1 MSTQAPLDLKKT
13 VNLPKTGFAQKA
25 NLAQSEPARLKR
37 WAETNLYEL
46 IRRARAGRE
55 VFILHDGPPYAN
67 ADIHLGTAMNK
78 ILKDI
83 VVKSR
88 SMMGYDA
95 PYVPGY
101 DCHGLPIEQHV
112 ERALKEKGKGRAD
125 LPVTSFRRICRE
137 HAAEALKRQTR
148 DFKRLGILGLWEDP
162 YLTMS
167 NHYEAETARQ
177 FGRFVERGYVYKGA
191 RPVYWCIHDQTALAE
206 AEVEYREHTSPSV
219 YVKFPLSEET
229 IEAKTFKRE
238 ILGSEDDPR
247 KVSFL
252 IWTTTPWT
260 LPANLGI
267 AVNPN
272 FEYAAIEDEARG
284 EVYIVA
290 SELIGAVAAKCD
302 IGRRESGEPGE
313 LSALSLGEIEERVTG
328 DVGEAADSGVSSG
341 SRLSS
346 SFFSVEWEPKVRA
359 RFMGS
364 RLDRLEARHAWLDR
378 PSLLMLGDHVTLGGE
393 ADAETELDV
402 REARDKKA
410 TSKAGTGLVHT
421 APGHGHDDFVIGK
434 AYGLEIYCPV
444 DNAGRFTEEVEHF
457 AGERVFEANAKI
469 VEFMRER
476 GVLLFA
482 EEYAHRY
489 PHCWRCKNPV
499 IFRATPQWFIS
510 LDASAAPAAMTEV
523 ERDEDGRPL
532 ANYTDNEEQSPASLR
547 EGALREIER
556 VEWVPAWGV
565 DRMRNMLKGRP
576 DWCVSRQRVWGV
588 PIPVFYCKACEEA
601 IADRATINH
610 VADTFERET
619 TDVWY
624 AREASELLP
633 EGFRCPRCGGAEF
646 TKETDILDVWF
657 DSGVSSVAVLE
668 SEKYAGLR
676 FPADVYLEG
685 GDQYRGW
692 FNSSLMLGLGA
703 HDRAPYK
710 TVVTHGWTLD
720 AQGHA
725 MHKSAG
731 NAVAPEEFVKESGA
745 DILRLWVTSS
755 DYREDMRCS
764 DEILRRVSDS
774 YRKIRN
780 TARYALGNLD
790 GFDPAR
796 DSVVL
801 GEMHEVDRWALAEL
815 DRVIER
821 VTDAYR
827 AFDFHSVYRAL
838 DAFCTVTL
846 SARYF
851 DIIKDRL
858 YTAAPRS
865 HARRSAQT
873 ALNYVADALARMLA
887 PVLSFTADEIW
898 ENLPEVKNARA
909 SSVTPAAVETVNDKV
924 VGETV
929 VDEGGAVPPSVHMAE
944 FPVVVSNGRD
954 AALLERW
961 SRLYEI
967 RDVVLRALEE
977 SRIAK
982 LIGSSLE
989 AHVRLEARRQTFELL
1004 EHYREELRYV
1014 FIVSK
1019 VSLTL
1024 LEEEA
1029 GEDLRVTVERAPG
1042 GKCERC
1048 WNYSERV
1055 GEFTRYP
1062 TACERCVVALAE
1074 IEAEGGAA

>member
-1 MSTQAPLDLKKT
+1 MSTQAPLELKKT

-25 NLAQSEPARLKR
+25 NLGQSEPARLKR
-37 WAETNLYEL
+37 WAEMNLYAL

-55 VFILHDGPPYAN
+55 QYILHDGPPYAN

-88 SMMGYDA
+88 TMMGYDA

-112 ERALKEKGKGRAD
+112 ERALDKKGKKKSD
-125 LPVTSFRRICRE
+125 LSTESFRRACRE
-137 HAAEALKRQTR
+137 HAANALKSQTR
-148 DFKRLGILGLWEDP
+148 DFQRLGILGLWEDP

-167 NHYEAETARQ
+167 SHYEAETARQ

-219 YVKFPLSEET
+219 YVKFPLSEDS
-229 IEAKTFKRE
+229 IEAKAFKRE
-238 ILGSEDDPR
+238 VLGSEDDPR
-247 KVSFL
+247 HVFFL

-272 FEYAAIEDEARG
+272 FEYAAIQNERNG

-290 SELIGAVAAKCD
+290 SELVGTVARKCD
-302 IGRRESGEPGE
+302 
-313 LSALSLGEIEERVTG
+313 LGKRV
-328 DVGEAADSGVSSG
+328 ESSG
-341 SRLSS
+341 SVVESS
-346 SFFSVEWEPKVRA
+346 QGVDDSAKLNSTVNVTEYEPKVLA

-402 REARDKKA
+402 SEARDRKA

-421 APGHGHDDFVIGK
+421 APGHGHDDFIIGK
-434 AYGLEIYCPV
+434 AYGLDIYCPV
-444 DNAGRFTEEVEHF
+444 DNAGHFIAEVEHF
-457 AGERVFEANAKI
+457 AGLSVFEANPKI

-482 EEYAHRY
+482 EAYAHRY

-510 LDASAAPAAMTEV
+510 LDAASGGTRAEV
-523 ERDEDGRPL
+523 ESDDDGRDRT
-532 ANYTDNEEQSPASLR
+532 NYTDNEEDAPVSLR
-547 EGALREIER
+547 AGALREIER

-588 PIPVFYCKACEEA
+588 PIPVFYCACGEA
-601 IADRATINH
+601 VSDRATINH
-610 VADTFERET
+610 VAEVFERET
-619 TDVWY
+619 TDAWY
-624 AREASELLP
+624 TRTATELLP
-633 EGFRCPRCGGAEF
+633 LGFKCPKCGGDEF

-668 SEKYAGLR
+668 QREGLR
-676 FPADVYLEG
+676 WPADVYLEG
-685 GDQYRGW
+685 GDQFRGW
-692 FNSSLMLGLGA
+692 FNSSLMVGVA
-703 HDRAPYK
+703 ARDAAPYR

-780 TARYALGNLD
+780 TARFALGNLD
-790 GFDPAR
+790 GFVPSTD
-796 DSVVL
+796 VVGL
-801 GEMHEVDRWALAEL
+801 NEMSEIDRWALAEL
-815 DRVIER
+815 DRLIAHATE
-821 VTDAYR
+821 AYK
-827 AFDFHSVYRAL
+827 AFDFHTVYRAL
-838 DAFCTVTL
+838 DQFCTTTL

-858 YTAAPRS
+858 YTSGPKSR
-865 HARRSAQT
+865 ARRSAQT
-873 ALNYVADALARMLA
+873 ALNYIADALARLLA
-887 PVLSFTADEIW
+887 PVLSFTADELW
-898 ENLPEVKNARA
+898 ENLPEVKARREVEVANAGIDVSA
-909 SSVTPAAVETVNDKV
+909 SVDAGASADESVAVW
-924 VGETV
+924 
-929 VDEGGAVPPSVHMAE
+929 PSVHLAE
-944 FPVVVSNGRD
+944 FPIVLSVERD
-954 AALLERW
+954 ASLLERW
-961 SRLYEI
+961 ARLFEV
-967 RDVVLRALEE
+967 RDVVLRVLEE
-977 SRIAK
+977 ARTAK

-989 AHVRLEARRQTFELL
+989 AHVRLEAKRKTYDLL
-1004 EHYREELRYV
+1004 GQYRDELRYL
-1014 FIVSK
+1014 FIVSQ
-1019 VSLTL
+1019 VSLTI

-1029 GEDLRVTVERAPG
+1029 TDEVRVRVERASG
-1042 GKCERC
+1042 AKCERC
-1048 WNYSERV
+1048 WNYSTRV

-1062 TACERCVVALAE
+1062 TVCERCVEALAE
-1074 IEAEGGAA
+1074 VEAEGGAA